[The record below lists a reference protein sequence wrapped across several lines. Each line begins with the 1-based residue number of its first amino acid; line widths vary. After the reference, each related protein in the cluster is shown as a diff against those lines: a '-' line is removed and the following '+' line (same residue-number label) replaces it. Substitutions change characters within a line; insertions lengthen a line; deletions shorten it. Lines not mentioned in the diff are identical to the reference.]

1 MKAAQQRATIAR
13 MQKADELDQAGV
25 AKRYDEAGLLAYY
38 TFHLTYAPP
47 SALDARPVFEP

>member
-1 MKAAQQRATIAR
+1 VKAAQQRATIAR